1 MKGDIHSFNM
11 RYSGMPCP
19 KNLQRYGPGEGPS
32 ESPLVTLMKHFQ
44 PDQLLYLWDLL
55 LAYDTMEVFP
65 LLASTVLR

>member
-1 MKGDIHSFNM
+1 MTVELTRVQGLGCSSSRLEANQYQI
-11 RYSGMPCP
+11 
-19 KNLQRYGPGEGPS
+19 
-32 ESPLVTLMKHFQ
+32 KHFQ